1 MNPFPKFL
9 LCLGLFGTAALLRG
23 ADTPAAPAA
32 APTPV
37 APAVKI
43 AGPLKTDK
51 LQLSPSEDET
61 GFRRAVRVGNTL
73 YISGSTAG
81 GEMPDAIRKSYGNL
95 QKILAHYGLGFQHV
109 VKETVYTTQFD
120 ALKAN
125 TAVRRKFYGKEFPSS
140 TWVQVARLWDPAYVI
155 EVELTAVFPE

>member
-1 MNPFPKFL
+1 MKSFLRL
-9 LCLGLFGTAALLRG
+9 LCLGAGLGATSFLLR
-23 ADTPAAPAA
+23 AAETPGPAIVE
-32 APTPV
+32 PT
-37 APAVKI
+37 KM

-51 LQLSPSEDET
+51 LKLSDAEDVT

-125 TAVRRKFYGKEFPSS
+125 TDVRREFYGTEFPSS
-140 TWVQVARLWDPAYVI
+140 TWVQVSRLWDPAYVI
-155 EVELTAVFPE
+155 EVELTAAFPE

>member
-1 MNPFPKFL
+1 MKFL
-9 LCLGLFGTAALLRG
+9 SSLLALLFLSLAPLR
-23 ADTPAAPAA
+23 AETPAP
-32 APTPV
+32 PP
-37 APAVKI
+37 KI

-51 LQLSPSEDET
+51 LKLRDSEDVT
-61 GFRRAVRVGNTL
+61 GYRTAVRVGNTL
-73 YISGSTAG
+73 YLSGSTAG

-95 QKILAHYGLGFQHV
+95 QKVLAHFGLGFQHV

-125 TAVRRKFYGKEFPSS
+125 TAIRREFYGNEFPSA

>member
-1 MNPFPKFL
+1 MKL
-9 LCLGLFGTAALLRG
+9 LSSLLALLFLSLAPLR
-23 ADTPAAPAA
+23 AETPAP
-32 APTPV
+32 PP
-37 APAVKI
+37 KI

-51 LQLSPSEDET
+51 LKLRDSEDVT
-61 GFRRAVRVGNTL
+61 GYRTAVRVGNTL
-73 YISGSTAG
+73 YLSGSTAG
-81 GEMPDAIRKSYGNL
+81 GEMPDAIRKSYGHL
-95 QKILAHYGLGFQHV
+95 QKVLAHFGLGFQHV

-125 TAVRRKFYGKEFPSS
+125 TAIRREFYGNEFPSA

>member
-1 MNPFPKFL
+1 MKTSLKFL
-9 LCLGLFGTAALLRG
+9 LCLGVFATATLVVRAE
-23 ADTPAAPAA
+23 TPAP
-32 APTPV
+32 PPKT
-37 APAVKI
+37 

-51 LQLSPSEDET
+51 LMLSASEDET

-81 GEMPDAIRKSYGNL
+81 GEMPDAIRKSYGLL
-95 QKILAHYGLGFQHV
+95 QKILAHYGLTFQHV

-125 TAVRRKFYGKEFPSS
+125 TAIRREFYGKEFPSA

>member
-1 MNPFPKFL
+1 MKTSLKCL
-9 LCLGLFGTAALLRG
+9 LCLGAFATAALLN
-23 ADTPAAPAA
+23 ATDTPAPAA
-32 APTPV
+32 PP
-37 APAVKI
+37 KI

-73 YISGSTAG
+73 YISGSTGG
-81 GEMPDAIRKSYGNL
+81 GEMPDAIRKSYGL
-95 QKILAHYGLGFQHV
+95 LAKILAHYGLGFQHV

-125 TAVRRKFYGKEFPSS
+125 IAVRREFYGKELPSS
-140 TWVQVARLWDPAYVI
+140 TWVQVARLWDPNYVI